1 MTLSQKLW
9 VPIEPEGELSYRR
22 VEAARVEETPI
33 VRAVDEILNGAAAAR
48 ASDVHIEPFAGGGRV
63 RERVD
68 GVLRETRRLSGEHF
82 DRVLS
87 RLKLLAGMDIADR
100 RLPQEGRY
108 CTRLSGRYVEARV
121 SSLPT
126 VAGERLAIRM
136 LEPQSAV
143 PRLEELGM
151 PSALARRFRDFVHAP
166 AGFAIVC
173 GPTGSGKTTTLYSA
187 LAERNVVGQQLC
199 SVEDPVEIRLP
210 GVAQVQVNVRAGVTF
225 ALALRAFLRQDPNVV
240 MIGEMRDA
248 ETAAVASSAGLCGQL
263 VMTTLHANDA
273 LHALDRLLELGL
285 SPQAIAAAVSVIV
298 SQRLLRQLCVDC
310 KTSVA
315 AGSESGWLGIEAG
328 EIVAAAAGC
337 DRCAGTGYWGRSA
350 IFEIVEM
357 TAELRCAIESR
368 APVEVRRA
376 VVCGTGFEAMLRSAA
391 RSVRDGETSVEE
403 ASRVL
408 GAAR

>member
-9 VPIEPEGELSYRR
+9 VPIEPEVGLSHGR
-22 VEAARVEETPI
+22 VDAARVEDTPI
-33 VRAVDEILNGAAAAR
+33 VRAVDEILNSAAAAR

-68 GVLRETRRLSGEHF
+68 GVLRESRLLSGEHF
-82 DRVLS
+82 ERVLS

-108 CTRLSGRYVEARV
+108 CTRLGGRYVEARV

-126 VAGERLAIRM
+126 VSGERLAIRM
-136 LEPQSAV
+136 LEPQSDV
-143 PRLEELGM
+143 PRFEELGM
-151 PSALARRFRDFVHAP
+151 PAPMARRFRDFVHAP
-166 AGFAIVC
+166 AGFIVVC

-199 SVEDPVEIRLP
+199 SVEDPVEVRLP

-225 ALALRAFLRQDPNVV
+225 AVALRSFLRQDPDVV
-240 MIGEMRDA
+240 MVGEMRDA

-273 LHALDRLLELGL
+273 LHALDRLMELGL
-285 SPQAIAAAVSVIV
+285 SARAIAASVSAVL
-298 SQRLLRQLCVDC
+298 SQRLLRQLCGDC
-310 KTSVA
+310 KTSVTI
-315 AGSESGWLGIEAG
+315 GTEGEWLGIKAG
-328 EIVAAAAGC
+328 SIAAAPRGC
-337 DRCAGTGYWGRSA
+337 ARCGGSGYWKRSA
-350 IFEIVEM
+350 IFEIIAM
-357 TAELRCAIESR
+357 TPELRSAIESR
-368 APVEVRRA
+368 VPLEMRRA
-376 VVCGTGFEAMLRSAA
+376 VVCSDGFETMQRWAA
-391 RSVRDGETSVEE
+391 RRVLDGETSVEE

-408 GAAR
+408 GAGR

>member
-9 VPIEPEGELSYRR
+9 VLNEPEGEISYSG
-22 VEAARVEETPI
+22 VDAARVEETPV
-33 VRAVDEILNGAAAAR
+33 VRAVDEILNSAAVAR

-68 GVLRETRRLSGEHF
+68 GVLRETRRLSDEHF

-108 CTRLSGRYVEARV
+108 CTRLGGRYVEARV

-136 LEPQSAV
+136 LEPQSDV

-151 PSALARRFRDFVHAP
+151 PVAMAQRFREFVHAP
-166 AGFAIVC
+166 AGFIIVC

-199 SVEDPVEIRLP
+199 SVEDPVEVRLP

-225 ALALRAFLRQDPNVV
+225 AVALRAFLRQDPDVV
-240 MIGEMRDA
+240 MVGEMRDT

-285 SPQAIAAAVSVIV
+285 SSQAIAASVSAIV

-310 KTSVA
+310 KIGATAV
-315 AGSESGWLGIEAG
+315 
-328 EIVAAAAGC
+328 GC
-337 DRCAGTGYWGRSA
+337 DRCAGSGYRGRSA
-350 IFEIVEM
+350 VFEIVAM
-357 TAELRCAIESR
+357 TPELRSAIESR
-368 APVEVRRA
+368 LPVDMRRA
-376 VVCGTGFEAMLRSAA
+376 VACDGGFETMHHWATRGVL
-391 RSVRDGETSVEE
+391 DGETSVEE
-403 ASRVL
+403 VTRVL
-408 GAAR
+408 GAAQ

>member
-1 MTLSQKLW
+1 VTLSQKLW
-9 VPIEPEGELSYRR
+9 VRIEPEGELSYRR
-22 VEAARVEETPI
+22 VDAERVEETPV
-33 VRAVDEILNGAAAAR
+33 VRAVDEILNAAAAAR
-48 ASDVHIEPFAGGGRV
+48 ASDVHIEPFADGGRV

-68 GVLRETRRLSGEHF
+68 GVLRETRRLSSEHL

-151 PSALARRFRDFVHAP
+151 PLGVARRFRDFAHAP
-166 AGFAIVC
+166 VGFLIVC

-187 LAERNVVGQQLC
+187 LGERNVVGQQVC
-199 SVEDPVEIRLP
+199 SVEDPVEVRLP

-225 ALALRAFLRQDPNVV
+225 AVALRAFLRQDPDVV
-240 MIGEMRDA
+240 MVGEMRDA

-273 LHALDRLLELGL
+273 LHALDRLMELGL
-285 SPQAIAAAVSVIV
+285 SPQAIAASVSVIV
-298 SQRLLRQLCVDC
+298 SQRLLRQLCIDC
-310 KTSVA
+310 KTCVT
-315 AGSESGWLGIEAG
+315 AGTDARWLGIDAESLVGAPG
-328 EIVAAAAGC
+328 GC

-350 IFEIVEM
+350 IFEMIEM
-357 TAELRCAIESR
+357 T
-368 APVEVRRA
+368 PP
-376 VVCGTGFEAMLRSAA
+376 LRSAVENRLPVEMRRVVAGNGGFETMQSWAA
-391 RSVRDGETSVEE
+391 RRVLDGETSVEE
-403 ASRVL
+403 AARVL
-408 GAAR
+408 GASR

>member
-1 MTLSQKLW
+1 VTLSQKLW
-9 VPIEPEGELSYRR
+9 VLDEPEGEISYSG
-22 VEAARVEETPI
+22 VDAARVEETPV
-33 VRAVDEILNGAAAAR
+33 VRAVGEILNSAAVAR

-68 GVLRETRRLSGEHF
+68 GVLRETRQLSNEHF

-108 CTRLSGRYVEARV
+108 CTRLGGRYVEARV

-136 LEPQSAV
+136 LEPQSDV

-151 PSALARRFRDFVHAP
+151 PLAMAQRFREFVHAP
-166 AGFAIVC
+166 AGFIIVC
-173 GPTGSGKTTTLYSA
+173 GPTGSGKTTTLYSG

-199 SVEDPVEIRLP
+199 SVEDPVEVRLP

-225 ALALRAFLRQDPNVV
+225 AVALRAFLRQDPDVIMV
-240 MIGEMRDA
+240 GEMRDA

-285 SPQAIAAAVSVIV
+285 SSQAIAASVSAIV

-310 KTSVA
+310 KI
-315 AGSESGWLGIEAG
+315 G
-328 EIVAAAAGC
+328 AAAVGC
-337 DRCAGTGYWGRSA
+337 DRCAGSGYRGRSA
-350 IFEIVEM
+350 VFEIVAM
-357 TAELRCAIESR
+357 TPELRSAIESR
-368 APVEVRRA
+368 LPIDMRRA
-376 VVCGTGFEAMLRSAA
+376 VARDGGFETMHHWAN
-391 RSVRDGETSVEE
+391 RSVLDGETSVEE
-403 ASRVL
+403 VTRVL
-408 GAAR
+408 GLGQ

>member
-1 MTLSQKLW
+1 VTLSQKLW
-9 VPIEPEGELSYRR
+9 VLNEPESEISYSP
-22 VEAARVEETPI
+22 VDAARVEETPV
-33 VRAVDEILNGAAAAR
+33 VRAVDEILNSAAVVR

-68 GVLRETRRLSGEHF
+68 GVLRETRRLSSEHF

-108 CTRLSGRYVEARV
+108 CTRLGGRYVEARI

-136 LEPQSAV
+136 LEPQSEV

-151 PSALARRFRDFVHAP
+151 PLTMARRLREFVHAP
-166 AGFAIVC
+166 AGFIIVC

-199 SVEDPVEIRLP
+199 SVEDPVEVRLP
-210 GVAQVQVNVRAGVTF
+210 GVAQVQVNVRAGITF
-225 ALALRAFLRQDPNVV
+225 AVALRAFLRQDPDCV
-240 MIGEMRDA
+240 MVGEMRDA

-273 LHALDRLLELGL
+273 LHAFDRLLELGL
-285 SPQAIAAAVSVIV
+285 SAQAIAASVSAIV

-310 KTSVA
+310 KIGATTGREA
-315 AGSESGWLGIEAG
+315 EWLGIASG
-328 EIVAAAAGC
+328 SIANVPGGC
-337 DRCAGTGYWGRSA
+337 DRCAGSGYRGRSA
-350 IFEIVEM
+350 IFEIVAM
-357 TAELRCAIESR
+357 TPELRSAIESR
-368 APVEVRRA
+368 LPVEMRRA
-376 VVCGTGFEAMLRSAA
+376 VACEGGFETMHRWASHSIL
-391 RSVRDGETSVEE
+391 DGETSVDEV
-403 ASRVL
+403 SRVL
-408 GAAR
+408 GAGR

>member
-9 VPIEPEGELSYRR
+9 VLDEPEGELSYHR
-22 VEAARVEETPI
+22 VDAVRVEETPV
-33 VRAVDEILNGAAAAR
+33 VRAVDEILTSAAVAR
-48 ASDVHIEPFAGGGRV
+48 ASDVHIEPFGGGGRV

-68 GVLRETRRLSGEHF
+68 GVLRETRRLSDEHF

-108 CTRLSGRYVEARV
+108 CTRLGGRYVEARI

-136 LEPQSAV
+136 LEPHSNV

-151 PSALARRFRDFVHAP
+151 PVGMAQRFREFVHAP
-166 AGFAIVC
+166 AGFIIVC

-199 SVEDPVEIRLP
+199 SVEDPVEVRLP

-225 ALALRAFLRQDPNVV
+225 AVALRAFLRQDPDVV
-240 MIGEMRDA
+240 MVGEMRDT

-273 LHALDRLLELGL
+273 LHALDRLFELGL
-285 SPQAIAAAVSVIV
+285 SPQAIAASVSAIV
-298 SQRLLRQLCVDC
+298 SQRLLRQLCIDC
-310 KTSVA
+310 KIGLTVGA
-315 AGSESGWLGIEAG
+315 EAEWLGIAKGSLAG
-328 EIVAAAAGC
+328 APAGC
-337 DRCAGTGYWGRSA
+337 ERCAGSGYWGRSA
-350 IFEIVEM
+350 IFEIIAM
-357 TAELRCAIESR
+357 TPELCSAIESR
-368 APVEVRRA
+368 IPVEMRRA
-376 VVCGTGFEAMLRSAA
+376 VAFDGGFETMHRWAA
-391 RSVRDGETSVEE
+391 RAVLDGETSIEE
-403 ASRVL
+403 VTRVL
-408 GAAR
+408 GVGR

>member
-9 VPIEPEGELSYRR
+9 VPIEPEGELAYRR

-33 VRAVDEILNGAAAAR
+33 VRAVDEILNSAAAAR
-48 ASDVHIEPFAGGGRV
+48 ASDVHIEPFTDGGRV

-68 GVLRETRRLSGEHF
+68 GVLRETRRLSGDHLE
-82 DRVLS
+82 RVLS

-108 CTRLSGRYVEARV
+108 CTRLGGRYVEARV

-136 LEPQSAV
+136 LEPQSTV

-151 PSALARRFRDFVHAP
+151 PSPTARRFRDFVHAP
-166 AGFAIVC
+166 AGFVIVC

-187 LAERNVVGQQLC
+187 LGERNVVGQQLC
-199 SVEDPVEIRLP
+199 SVEDPVEVRLP

-225 ALALRAFLRQDPNVV
+225 AVALRAFLRQDPDVV
-240 MIGEMRDA
+240 MVGEMRDA

-285 SPQAIAAAVSVIV
+285 SAQTIAASVSAIV
-298 SQRLLRQLCVDC
+298 SQRLLRQLCIDC
-310 KTSVA
+310 KTSVTFG
-315 AGSESGWLGIEAG
+315 AGAEWLGIESGTVVSAPR
-328 EIVAAAAGC
+328 GC
-337 DRCAGTGYWGRSA
+337 DRCAGSGYWGRSA
-350 IFEIVEM
+350 IFELIAM
-357 TAELRCAIESR
+357 TPELRSAIESR
-368 APVEVRRA
+368 FSVEMRRRVA
-376 VVCGTGFEAMLRSAA
+376 CSGGFETMQQCAA

-408 GAAR
+408 GAGL

>member
-22 VEAARVEETPI
+22 VDSARAEETPI
-33 VRAVDEILNGAAAAR
+33 VRAVDEILNSAAASR

-68 GVLRETRRLSGEHF
+68 GVLREARRLSGEHF
-82 DRVLS
+82 ERVLS

-108 CTRLSGRYVEARV
+108 CTRLGGRYVEARV

-136 LEPQSAV
+136 LEPQSEV

-151 PSALARRFRDFVHAP
+151 PLAMARRFRDFVHAP
-166 AGFAIVC
+166 AGCIIVC

-199 SVEDPVEIRLP
+199 SVEDPVEVRLP

-225 ALALRAFLRQDPNVV
+225 AVALRSFLRQDPDVV
-240 MIGEMRDA
+240 MVGEMRDG

-273 LHALDRLLELGL
+273 LHALDRLIELGL
-285 SPQAIAAAVSVIV
+285 SAQTISASVSAIV
-298 SQRLLRQLCVDC
+298 SQRLLRQLCVEC
-310 KTSVA
+310 KTNVRTGAEA
-315 AGSESGWLGIEAG
+315 AWLGIEVGSVAG
-328 EIVAAAAGC
+328 APGGC
-337 DRCAGTGYWGRSA
+337 TRCAGSGYWGRSA
-350 IFEIVEM
+350 IFEIIAMTPELRSAVESRVPVEM
-357 TAELRCAIESR
+357 
-368 APVEVRRA
+368 RRA
-376 VVCGTGFEAMLRSAA
+376 VVCNDGFETMQEWAA
-391 RSVRDGETSVEE
+391 RRVLDGETSVEE

-408 GAAR
+408 GAGR

>member
-9 VPIEPEGELSYRR
+9 VLNEPQSEISYSP
-22 VEAARVEETPI
+22 VDAARVEETPV
-33 VRAVDEILNGAAAAR
+33 VRAVDEILTSAAVSR
-48 ASDVHIEPFAGGGRV
+48 ASDVHIEPFASGGRV

-68 GVLRETRRLSGEHF
+68 GVLRETRRLSNEHF

-108 CTRLSGRYVEARV
+108 CTRLGGRYVEARV

-136 LEPQSAV
+136 LEPQSDV

-151 PSALARRFRDFVHAP
+151 PLTMARRFREFVHAP
-166 AGFAIVC
+166 AGFIVVC

-225 ALALRAFLRQDPNVV
+225 AVALRAFLRQDPDVV
-240 MIGEMRDA
+240 MVGEMRDP
-248 ETAAVASSAGLCGQL
+248 ETTAVASSAGLCGQL

-285 SPQAIAAAVSVIV
+285 SAQAIAASVSAIV

-310 KTSVA
+310 KIGAT
-315 AGSESGWLGIEAG
+315 AGAEAEWLGIASG
-328 EIVAAAAGC
+328 SVAYVPGGC
-337 DRCAGTGYWGRSA
+337 DRCAGSGYWGRSA
-350 IFEIVEM
+350 IFEVIAM
-357 TAELRCAIESR
+357 TPELRCAIEDR
-368 APVEVRRA
+368 LPVEMRSA
-376 VVCGTGFEAMLRSAA
+376 VAYDGGFETMHRGAA
-391 RSVRDGETSVEE
+391 RSVLDGETSVQEVL
-403 ASRVL
+403 RVL
-408 GAAR
+408 GASR

>member
-22 VEAARVEETPI
+22 VEAARVVETPV
-33 VRAVDEILNGAAAAR
+33 VRAVDEILNSAAAAR
-48 ASDVHIEPFAGGGRV
+48 ASDVHIEPFSDGGRV

-82 DRVLS
+82 ERVLS

-126 VAGERLAIRM
+126 VAGERLAIRI

-151 PSALARRFRDFVHAP
+151 PLPMARRFREFVHAP
-166 AGFAIVC
+166 AGFVIVC

-187 LAERNVVGQQLC
+187 LAERNVDGQQLC
-199 SVEDPVEIRLP
+199 SVEDPVEVRLP

-225 ALALRAFLRQDPNVV
+225 AVALRAFLRQDPNVV
-240 MIGEMRDA
+240 MVGEMRDA

-273 LHALDRLLELGL
+273 LHALDRLMELGL
-285 SPQAIAAAVSVIV
+285 SAQTIVASVSAIV
-298 SQRLLRQLCVDC
+298 SQRLLRQLCIDC
-310 KTSVA
+310 KVSATVGPEA
-315 AGSESGWLGIEAG
+315 AWLGIESG
-328 EIVAAAAGC
+328 TVAAAPRGC
-337 DRCAGTGYWGRSA
+337 ERCAGTGYWGRSA
-350 IFEIVEM
+350 VFEIIEM
-357 TAELRCAIESR
+357 TPALRSAIESR
-368 APVEVRRA
+368 LPLEMRRTLA
-376 VVCGTGFEAMLRSAA
+376 GSDGFETMQRWAA
-391 RSVRDGETSVEE
+391 RSVLDGETSVEE

-408 GAAR
+408 GTGR